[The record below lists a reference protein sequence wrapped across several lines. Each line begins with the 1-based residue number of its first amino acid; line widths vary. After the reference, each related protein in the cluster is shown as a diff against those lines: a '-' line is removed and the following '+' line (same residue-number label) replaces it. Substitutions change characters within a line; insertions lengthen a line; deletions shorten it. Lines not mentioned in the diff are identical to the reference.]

1 MPELMTISVVHRTGV
16 FVPQADVTH
25 LPEGLELSM
34 QVPAPD
40 EWDRLLEEIVAAE
53 QAELEAQETLPW
65 TRSRWDELSPDLAIM
80 LVEPEALL
88 RWGGPAEREATSLL
102 L

>member
-1 MPELMTISVVHRTGV
+1 MSELMTISVVHRTGV

-25 LPEGLELSM
+25 LAEGLALPM
-34 QVPAPD
+34 QIPAPD
-40 EWDRLLEEIVAAE
+40 EWDRLLEEMVAAE
-53 QAELEAQETLPW
+53 QAEQEAHEALPW

-80 LVEPEALL
+80 LVGQEAWLG
-88 RWGGPAEREATSLL
+88 WNMPAERETSSLL